1 MMIIKT
7 TITPASPPITH
18 FRMKHS
24 DNSGMTENIII
35 LNLFFE
41 IEPPPQ
47 CGIYTLGQLSKLFVL
62 IRLEETN
69 KIGVKRGYYFFSSL
83 IDSIR

>member
-7 TITPASPPITH
+7 TITPASPPFTP

-35 LNLFFE
+35 LNLFYLTRHITLNAYMFV
-41 IEPPPQ
+41 
-47 CGIYTLGQLSKLFVL
+47 IYCH
-62 IRLEETN
+62 
-69 KIGVKRGYYFFSSL
+69 
-83 IDSIR
+83 